1 MPPVIGNLIA
11 IAIVILIL
19 YVCGKNVV
27 IMLKGELTGKGCS
40 GCSGSCSGS
49 CSGCT
54 SCSSHSSVEKKK

>member
-27 IMLKGELTGKGCS
+27 IMLKDD
-40 GCSGSCSGS
+40 
-49 CSGCT
+49 
-54 SCSSHSSVEKKK
+54 